1 MTDLVMK
8 YIAKPEDKRPDIAGM
23 MTNKFTG
30 GIKFTDAELD
40 QAQKNSQEFR
50 AYVT

>member
-1 MTDLVMK
+1 
-8 YIAKPEDKRPDIAGM
+8 

-30 GIKFTDAELD
+30 GIKFSDGEWQT
-40 QAQKNSQEFR
+40 AQKNCQEFR